1 MTRDAEM
8 ERPDEDAAWDAEI
21 DARAVIAPGT
31 RFADLTE
38 IQCWLLTEALRRENR
53 AEAGLSDH
61 RRPYSRLRERDIFD
75 EAHTP
80 RHAKRS
86 HRADVAA

>member
-1 MTRDAEM
+1 MTPAET
-8 ERPDEDAAWDAEI
+8 AAWDAEI
-21 DARAVIAPGT
+21 DARRDVLIG
-31 RFADLTE
+31 
-38 IQCWLLTEALRRENR
+38 ALRKVSEV
-53 AEAGLSDH
+53 AAKFAAGCPRH

-75 EAHTP
+75 EAHEP

>member
-1 MTRDAEM
+1 MTPAET
-8 ERPDEDAAWDAEI
+8 AAWDAEI
-21 DARAVIAPGT
+21 DAREGRVRVFLPCQILPV
-31 RFADLTE
+31 FAT
-38 IQCWLLTEALRRENR
+38 
-53 AEAGLSDH
+53 SH

-86 HRADVAA
+86 HRAEVAG